1 MSNPLANLPTEVPSD
16 IITIEQEE
24 VAGLSQGAIVRKRFF
39 RHVGAMISLGIVVV
53 IVLLAFTSVGFN
65 IWGLKIPG
73 WWIHDYITPYN
84 IDLPGGAPTWRFP
97 FDFGPFPF
105 GQDDIGHDVFAQV
118 MRGTQQSIIVMV
130 VLGGIAGVI
139 GIVVGAIA
147 GFFRGW
153 TDAVLMRLT
162 DVVII
167 VPVVLLGAIV
177 GRAFGGLGAWVLAA
191 MLGVFS
197 WPVLA
202 RLVRGEFFSLRER
215 EFVDAARVAGASNAR
230 IIFRH
235 ILPNTAGVL
244 IVNISLTMAGAIL
257 LEAALSYLGFGINP
271 PDVSLGQLLSNYQT
285 SFNTRPWLFWWPGV
299 FIILIVLAVNFIGDG
314 LRDAFDPRQ
323 RRMPGKVGPYR
334 ELGLLLSSPF
344 RRGGGS
350 TVAADAP
357 VAAGQPRP
365 QQEEERQEDAT

>member
-1 MSNPLANLPTEVPSD
+1 MSNPLQAPPTEASAD

-39 RHVGAMISLGIVVV
+39 RHVGAMVSLGVVIL
-53 IVLLAFTSVGFN
+53 IVLLAFTSVGFD
-65 IWGLKIPG
+65 IFGLKIPG
-73 WWIHDYITPYN
+73 WWIHGYTEYYPN
-84 IDLPGGAPTWRFP
+84 AVPGGAPTWQGLNP
-97 FDFGPFPF
+97 GEYPF

-130 VLGGIAGVI
+130 VYGVIAGIVGIVI
-139 GIVVGAIA
+139 GALA
-147 GFFRGW
+147 GYFRGW

-162 DVVII
+162 DVII
-167 VPVVLLGAIV
+167 IIPVVLLGAIV
-177 GRAFGGLGAWVLAA
+177 GRAFGSLGAWGLSV
-191 MLGVFS
+191 MLGLFG
-197 WPVLA
+197 WTVLA

-257 LEAALSYLGFGINP
+257 LEAALSYLGFGINL
-271 PDVSLGQLLSNYQT
+271 PDVSLGQLLNQYQT

-299 FIILIVLAVNFIGDG
+299 FIIVIVLCINFIGDG

-334 ELGLLLSSPF
+334 ELGLLISAPF
-344 RRGGGS
+344 RRGGD

-357 VAAGQPRP
+357 IAKGDRPEAIADAA
-365 QQEEERQEDAT
+365 ERGNP

>member
-1 MSNPLANLPTEVPSD
+1 
-16 IITIEQEE
+16 
-24 VAGLSQGAIVRKRFF
+24 
-39 RHVGAMISLGIVVV
+39 
-53 IVLLAFTSVGFN
+53 
-65 IWGLKIPG
+65 
-73 WWIHDYITPYN
+73 
-84 IDLPGGAPTWRFP
+84 
-97 FDFGPFPF
+97 
-105 GQDDIGHDVFAQV
+105 